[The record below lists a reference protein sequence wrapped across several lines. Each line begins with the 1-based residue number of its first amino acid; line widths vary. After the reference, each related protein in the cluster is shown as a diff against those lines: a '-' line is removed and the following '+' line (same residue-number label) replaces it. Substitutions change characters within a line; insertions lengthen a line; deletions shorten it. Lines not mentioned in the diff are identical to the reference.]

1 MLSQFKSLSHSIQGV
16 EAFFRYL
23 MIDVMLA
30 APKNKDKEFASVISD
45 EYRKFFKF
53 ERRKPL
59 IFTTKAKALYQSSK
73 NLSDLQVKKLQEA
86 YFTNIQ
92 IEKLCNK
99 ELRPIRYSDL
109 KLYFATEEDEAYL
122 TAFKAF
128 CNDFYT
134 SYIHLAEF
142 GDTYGSLDDYY
153 KQLVR

>member
-30 APKNKDKEFASVISD
+30 APNNKDKEFASVISD

-73 NLSDLQVKKLQEA
+73 NLSDLQVKYLQPIITQ
-86 YFTNIQ
+86 YFID
-92 IEKLCNK
+92 NK
-99 ELRPIRYSDL
+99 SEIWLLFLIAHSKR
-109 KLYFATEEDEAYL
+109 
-122 TAFKAF
+122 
-128 CNDFYT
+128 
-134 SYIHLAEF
+134 
-142 GDTYGSLDDYY
+142 
-153 KQLVR
+153 